1 MNTWERPAVIHA
13 LDMLALDINAWADGK
28 GFNKPPIVL
37 PQDTPEAGQLKLLI
51 KSSMI
56 ALMHSELSELLEGLR
71 KPKHIPDENAL
82 TNEEEEVADLI
93 IRALHYAG
101 KYDLRIG
108 EAIYRKMQI
117 NQGRPYLHGKRF

>member
-1 MNTWERPAVIHA
+1 MNTWERPEVIHA
-13 LDMLALDINAWADGK
+13 LDMLALDVNEWAEGK
-28 GFNKPPIVL
+28 GFNKPLV
-37 PQDTPEAGQLKLLI
+37 TVKEAEAAQLKLLS

-71 KPKHIPDENAL
+71 KPKHIPDVNAL
-82 TNEEEEVADLI
+82 TNEEEELADLI

-101 KYDLRIG
+101 KYELRIG

-117 NQGRPYLHGKRF
+117 NQGRPYLHGKKF